1 MNDPYEVLGVSRGAS
16 VEEIKAAYRAL
27 AKKYHPDNY
36 VDSPLADVAEEKMRE
51 VNAAYD
57 AIIAGESPQSGTYH
71 AAGETSGTY
80 RSAYQPGGAPND
92 YSTIRSFISLGRL
105 EEAEV
110 QLEQISQDRR
120 DAEWYFL
127 KGEINDRR
135 GWIDQAYTYY
145 TTAYNMAPD
154 NPDYQRVYESIRRQR
169 TGGFRTERRERS
181 TGADACSICQ
191 GLICADCCCEC
202 MGGDLIP
209 CC

>member
-1 MNDPYEVLGVSRGAS
+1 MKDPYEVLGIQRGAS

-36 VDSPLADVAEEKMRE
+36 VDSPLAGVAEEKMRE
-51 VNAAYD
+51 VNEAYD
-57 AIIAGESPQSGTYH
+57 AIISG
-71 AAGETSGTY
+71 ASSQSGTY
-80 RSAYQPGGAPND
+80 RSAGETSGSYYAPKPPTGAPND
-92 YSTIRSFISLGRL
+92 YSTIRSYISLGRL
-105 EEAEV
+105 EEAEME
-110 QLEQISQDRR
+110 LERIAQDRR

-135 GWIDQAYTYY
+135 GWVDQAYTYY

-169 TGGFRTERRERS
+169 TGGFRTERRTRGS
-181 TGADACSICQ
+181 GTDACSICQ

>member
-16 VEEIKAAYRAL
+16 VDEIKAAYRAL

-36 VDSPLADVAEEKMRE
+36 ADSPLAELAEEKMRE

-57 AIIAGESPQSGTYH
+57 AIISGQAQENSTSGSYRTTYQ
-71 AAGETSGTY
+71 TSGT
-80 RSAYQPGGAPND
+80 SND

-105 EEAEV
+105 EEAEA
-110 QLEQISQDRR
+110 QLEQITQDRR

-169 TGGFRTERRERS
+169 SGGFRTERRERGS
-181 TGADACSICQ
+181 GADACTICQ